1 MIDINL
7 KNRVIKKRNLFF
19 DKVQRLGLP
28 DEVNDKIFEMSYEME
43 LANCAGD
50 SSRGKELLN
59 EIKNVIKEAIHTP

>member
-19 DKVQRLGLP
+19 NKVQELGLP
-28 DEVNDKIFEMSYEME
+28 NEVNDKVFEMSYEME
-43 LANCAGD
+43 LANCTGD
-50 SSRGKELLN
+50 SYRGKELLN